1 MMSSPITRFATL
13 SALILAWMI
22 GSPAA
27 FGAAVITN
35 LPNGTTGGTTL
46 NNAEWKAL
54 LFSTGSNA
62 WTIDNIVIG
71 LNPLVSSN
79 VPSSPKVELA
89 LYSVVAGQPSVQ
101 LATTGLQT
109 VSITALQ
116 QSYTL
121 TTSGFQLAANTPYAL
136 VVRSDAGAIKWG
148 NTNPSTS
155 PTASNG
161 FSYTTFLASTD
172 SGTSWGSSGIS
183 TVNAVQINA
192 TAAAPV
198 PTMRDPIVL
207 VLMAMFLLIV
217 GFKLM
222 RRDHQRVT

>member
-1 MMSSPITRFATL
+1 
-13 SALILAWMI
+13 
-22 GSPAA
+22 
-27 FGAAVITN
+27 
-35 LPNGTTGGTTL
+35 
-46 NNAEWKAL
+46 
-54 LFSTGSNA
+54 
-62 WTIDNIVIG
+62 
-71 LNPLVSSN
+71 

-136 VVRSDAGAIKWG
+136 VARSDAGAIKWG

-155 PTASNG
+155 PTASSG
-161 FSYTTFLASTD
+161 FSYTGFLLSTD
-172 SGTSWGSSGIS
+172 AGATWSSSGV
-183 TVNAVQINA
+183 TTFNAVQINA

-198 PTMRDPIVL
+198 PTMRDPVVL
-207 VLMAMFLLIV
+207 VLMGMFLLIV